1 MEQILERETGTS
13 EAYADIIV
21 YDDDGSRIRNP
32 RTLRAIAEAQK
43 FIALWDKMIED

>member
-1 MEQILERETGTS
+1 MEQVLERDTETS
-13 EAYADIIV
+13 EACANIIV

-43 FIALWDKMIED
+43 FIVMWDAMVEG